1 MKAILQPMQDLQDIK
16 ELQDHASNNKPLAG
30 HAARRGDLEP
40 VTIFQTS
47 TMSALL
53 DGVYE
58 GSMTMKELA
67 RHGDFG
73 LGTFDEL
80 DGELI
85 AFDGEF
91 YHLRHDGSVKSVHA
105 EEMTPFASVTYF
117 QPETTFAIDRP
128 LNRMELETLI
138 DSFLPSENL
147 FYALRMDG
155 QFEQVVTRTVTKQK
169 RPYPT
174 LVEATKSQPVFTLN
188 QVEGTM
194 AGFRM
199 PEFAQGLS
207 VAGYHLHFVDDN
219 RTGGGHV
226 LDFTLLSGTIQ
237 IGKPAELH
245 LHFPET
251 SGFMNADL
259 TGRDVAGEI
268 ELAEGGTSR

>member
-1 MKAILQPMQDLQDIK
+1 MNAVLQPMEEQQEQPK
-16 ELQDHASNNKPLAG
+16 QQAANNNPLAG
-30 HAARRGDLEP
+30 HAPRGGASEP

-91 YHLRHDGSVKSVHA
+91 YHLRHDGSVNPVHA

-117 QPETTFAIDRP
+117 QPETTFTIDRP
-128 LNRMELETLI
+128 MSRTDLEALI
-138 DSFLPSENL
+138 DGLLPSENL

-199 PEFAQGLS
+199 PAFAQGLS
-207 VAGYHLHFVDDN
+207 VAGYHLHFVDDD

-226 LDFTLLSGTIQ
+226 LDFTLLGGTVQ
-237 IGKPAELH
+237 IGQPAELH

-251 SGFMNADL
+251 AGFMNADL

-268 ELAEGGTSR
+268 EIAEGGASR